1 MQQAVNAYN
10 KVYVNTNTNKIRIL
24 LDLYEG
30 AIRFVGFAEKVL
42 EAHNIAKR
50 GEYISRAIAII
61 GELDNALDRK
71 TGGEIVSNLSS
82 LYEYMI
88 RRLTEANRA
97 SNALPLKEVKGLLEN
112 LLDTW
117 KQAAQQLPDTDIPPA
132 AAGTNRMVS
141 YSGKQYGGM
150 HVAS

>member
-1 MQQAVNAYN
+1 MQPALNTYN
-10 KVYVNTNTNKIRIL
+10 KVYVETTTNKIRML

-42 EAHNIAKR
+42 EARNIAKK

-71 TGGEIVSNLSS
+71 TGGEIARNLSG

-97 SNALPLKEVKGLLEN
+97 SNALALKEVKGLLEG

-117 KQAAQQLPDTDIPPA
+117 KQAARQLPDTNTPIPP
-132 AAGTNRMVS
+132 GENGMVS
-141 YSGKQYGGM
+141 YSGKQYGGI

>member
-1 MQQAVNAYN
+1 MQPALNTYN
-10 KVYVNTNTNKIRIL
+10 KVYVETTTNKIGML

-42 EAHNIAKR
+42 EARNIAKK

-71 TGGEIVSNLSS
+71 TGGEIVCNLSG

-97 SNALPLKEVKGLLEN
+97 SNALALREVRRLLED

-117 KQAAQQLPDTDIPPA
+117 KQAAQQLPDTNTPIPP
-132 AAGTNRMVS
+132 GENGMVS
-141 YSGKQYGGM
+141 YSGKQYGGI

>member
-1 MQQAVNAYN
+1 MQPALNTYN
-10 KVYVNTNTNKIRIL
+10 KVYVETSTDRISML

-42 EAHNIAKR
+42 EAHNIAKK

-71 TGGEIVSNLSS
+71 KGGEIVRNLSS

-97 SNALPLKEVKGLLEN
+97 GNALALREVKGLLEG

-117 KQAAQQLPDTDIPPA
+117 KQAAKQLPDTGLPIPP
-132 AAGTNRMVS
+132 GENGMIS
-141 YSGKQYGGM
+141 YSGKQYGGI

>member
-1 MQQAVNAYN
+1 MQQAVNTYN
-10 KVYVNTNTNKIRIL
+10 KVYVDTNTNKVRML

-30 AIRFVGFAEKVL
+30 AICFVGFAEQVL
-42 EAHNIAKR
+42 EAHNIAKK

-61 GELDNALDRK
+61 GELENSLDREV
-71 TGGEIVSNLSS
+71 GGEFTQNLSS

-97 SNALPLKEVKGLLEN
+97 SNALPLKEVKGLLEG
-112 LLDTW
+112 LLDAW
-117 KQAAQQLPDTDIPPA
+117 KQAAKQLPDTQTPIPPKE
-132 AAGTNRMVS
+132 
-141 YSGKQYGGM
+141 SGMPPHLGRQYGGL

>member
-1 MQQAVNAYN
+1 MQPALNTYN
-10 KVYVNTNTNKIRIL
+10 KVYMDTTTSKVKIL

-42 EAHNIAKR
+42 EERNIAKK

-71 TGGEIVSNLSS
+71 TGGEIVMNLSS

-97 SNALPLKEVKGLLEN
+97 SNTLALKEVRRLLED

-117 KQAAQQLPDTDIPPA
+117 KQAAGELTDKDMQPA
-132 AAGTNRMVS
+132 ASGTKRMALMQ
-141 YSGKQYGGM
+141 GKNYGGM

>member
-1 MQQAVNAYN
+1 MQQAVNTYN
-10 KVYVNTNTNKIRIL
+10 KVYVETNTNKVRML

-30 AIRFVGFAEKVL
+30 AIRFVGFAEQVL
-42 EAHNIAKR
+42 EAHNIAKK

-61 GELDNALDRK
+61 GELDNSLDRK
-71 TGGEIVSNLSS
+71 IGGEITQNLSS

-97 SNALPLKEVKGLLEN
+97 SNALPLKEVKALLEG

-117 KQAAQQLPDTDIPPA
+117 KQAAQQLTDTQTPIPPMES
-132 AAGTNRMVS
+132 RMDPQL
-141 YSGKQYGGM
+141 GKQYGGL

>member
-1 MQQAVNAYN
+1 MQPALNTYN
-10 KVYVNTNTNKIRIL
+10 KVYVDTTTNKVKML

-30 AIRFVGFAEKVL
+30 AIRFVGFAERVL
-42 EAHNIAKR
+42 EARNIAKK

-61 GELDNALDRK
+61 GELDNALDRNA
-71 TGGEIVSNLSS
+71 GGEIVRNLSS

-88 RRLTEANRA
+88 RRLTEANRG
-97 SNALPLKEVKGLLEN
+97 NNGHALREVKGLLEN

-117 KQAAQQLPDTDIPPA
+117 KQAAQQLPDTDMAFPPGENGMA
-132 AAGTNRMVS
+132 S
-141 YSGKQYGGM
+141 HSGKKYGGI

>member
-1 MQQAVNAYN
+1 MGPALTTYN
-10 KVYVNTNTNKIRIL
+10 KVYVETTISKTRIL

-42 EAHNIAKR
+42 EERDIARK

-71 TGGEIVSNLSS
+71 AGGEIVSNLSS
-82 LYEYMI
+82 LYAYMLQ
-88 RRLTEANRA
+88 RLTEANRT
-97 SNALPLKEVKGLLEN
+97 SNSLILKEVRILLED

-117 KQAAQQLPDTDIPPA
+117 KQAAQQSPDTDVPTQPGKNSMA
-132 AAGTNRMVS
+132 FCA
-141 YSGKQYGGM
+141 GKQYGGL

>member
-1 MQQAVNAYN
+1 MQPALNTYN
-10 KVYVNTNTNKIRIL
+10 KVYVETSTNRIRML

-30 AIRFVGFAEKVL
+30 AIRFVEFAEKVM
-42 EAHNIAKR
+42 EAYNIAKK

-71 TGGEIVSNLSS
+71 TGGEIVRNLSS

-88 RRLTEANRA
+88 RRLTEANRR
-97 SNALPLKEVKGLLEN
+97 SNALALREVKWLLEG

-117 KQAAQQLPDTDIPPA
+117 EQAAQQLPDTDTPDLP
-132 AAGTNRMVS
+132 GENGMVS
-141 YSGKQYGGM
+141 YSGKQYGGI

>member
-1 MQQAVNAYN
+1 MQQAVNTYN
-10 KVYVNTNTNKIRIL
+10 RVYVNTSTNKIQML

-42 EAHNIAKR
+42 EMHNIAKK

-61 GELDNALDRK
+61 GELDNALDRN
-71 TGGEIVSNLSS
+71 TGGEVVRNLTG

-97 SNALPLKEVKGLLEN
+97 GNALALKEVKGLLEG

-117 KQAAQQLPDTDIPPA
+117 KQAARQVSDTGTPIPPA
-132 AAGTNRMVS
+132 ENRMVS
-141 YSGKQYGGM
+141 YLGKQYGEV

>member
-1 MQQAVNAYN
+1 MQQAMNTYH
-10 KVYVNTNTNKIRIL
+10 KVYVDTSSNKTRIL

-30 AIRFVGFAEKVL
+30 AIRFVGFAERVL
-42 EAHNIAKR
+42 EARNIAKK

-71 TGGEIVSNLSS
+71 TGGEIVRNLSNL
-82 LYEYMI
+82 YVYMI

-97 SNALPLKEVKGLLEN
+97 GNVSALREVKRLLES
-112 LLDTW
+112 LLSAW
-117 KQAAQQLPDTDIPPA
+117 EQAARQLGGSEASTTPGESATSAQP
-132 AAGTNRMVS
+132 GTH
-141 YSGKQYGGM
+141 YGGL

>member
-1 MQQAVNAYN
+1 MQPALNTYN
-10 KVYVNTNTNKIRIL
+10 KVYVDTTTNKVKML

-30 AIRFVGFAEKVL
+30 AIRFVGFAERVL
-42 EAHNIAKR
+42 EARNIAKK

-61 GELDNALDRK
+61 GELDNALDRNA
-71 TGGEIVSNLSS
+71 GGKIVRNLSS

-88 RRLTEANRA
+88 RRLTEANGG
-97 SNALPLKEVKGLLEN
+97 SSVHALREVKGLLEN

-117 KQAAQQLPDTDIPPA
+117 KQAAQQLPDTDMAVPPGENGMA
-132 AAGTNRMVS
+132 
-141 YSGKQYGGM
+141 YHSGKKYGGI

>member
-1 MQQAVNAYN
+1 MQPALSTYN
-10 KVYVNTNTNKIRIL
+10 KVYVETTTNKIRML

-42 EAHNIAKR
+42 EARNIAKK

-71 TGGEIVSNLSS
+71 TGGEIVRNLSG

-97 SNALPLKEVKGLLEN
+97 SNALALREVRRLLED

-117 KQAAQQLPDTDIPPA
+117 KQAAQQLPDTNTPIPP
-132 AAGTNRMVS
+132 GENGMVS
-141 YSGKQYGGM
+141 YSGKQYGGI

>member
-1 MQQAVNAYN
+1 MGPALTTYN
-10 KVYVNTNTNKIRIL
+10 KVYVETTISKTRIL

-42 EAHNIAKR
+42 EERDIARK

-71 TGGEIVSNLSS
+71 AGGEIVSNLSS
-82 LYEYMI
+82 LYAYMLQ
-88 RRLTEANRA
+88 RLTEANRT
-97 SNALPLKEVKGLLEN
+97 SNSLILKEVRILLED

-117 KQAAQQLPDTDIPPA
+117 KQAAQQSPDTDVPTQPSK
-132 AAGTNRMVS
+132 NRMAFCA
-141 YSGKQYGGM
+141 GKQYGGL